1 MSRATELAVLF
12 GTNRVNEAL
21 HRAAHAGR
29 FGENDLASIL
39 GHVDGDA
46 ESLVVA
52 DERFSAQRGTKAW
65 EVLGR

>member
-1 MSRATELAVLF
+1 LS
-12 GTNRVNEAL
+12 
-21 HRAAHAGR
+21 RAAHAGR

-39 GHVDGDA
+39 GHVDSTDRD
-46 ESLVVA
+46 LVVA